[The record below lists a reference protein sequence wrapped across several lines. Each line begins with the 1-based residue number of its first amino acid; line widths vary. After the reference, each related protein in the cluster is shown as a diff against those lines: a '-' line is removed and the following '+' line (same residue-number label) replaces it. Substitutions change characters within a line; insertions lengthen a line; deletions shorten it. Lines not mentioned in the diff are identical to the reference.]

1 MALVT
6 DEQNSM
12 MSTIA
17 ESMWRRPGRIFMFV
31 ALSLWS
37 TGEGSIPVYAHEGGG
52 HPVSDS
58 PAASRHSLLKPV
70 RPVDSTLS
78 GVKEGA
84 MISSASEPGQ
94 KSSKKKKAKA
104 TIKPPA
110 TESQRSS
117 AIEPTAQ
124 AQTKMEESTSG
135 MKPASSI
142 PPGVPVVA
150 GAGISTM
157 MSGTAAVAAA
167 APSVGPALAAAAP
180 GALASSVVG
189 GPSTPSN

>member
-6 DEQNSM
+6 GEQNSM
-12 MSTIA
+12 LSKIA
-17 ESMWRRPGRIFMFV
+17 ESMWLRPNRISVFV
-31 ALSLWS
+31 GLSLWA
-37 TGEGSIPVYAHEGGG
+37 TQGLYIHIPAYAHEGGG

-58 PAASRHSLLKPV
+58 PSASRHSLLKPV

-84 MISSASEPGQ
+84 TISSASEPGQ

-124 AQTKMEESTSG
+124 IGRAH
-135 MKPASSI
+135 
-142 PPGVPVVA
+142 
-150 GAGISTM
+150 
-157 MSGTAAVAAA
+157 
-167 APSVGPALAAAAP
+167 
-180 GALASSVVG
+180 
-189 GPSTPSN
+189 